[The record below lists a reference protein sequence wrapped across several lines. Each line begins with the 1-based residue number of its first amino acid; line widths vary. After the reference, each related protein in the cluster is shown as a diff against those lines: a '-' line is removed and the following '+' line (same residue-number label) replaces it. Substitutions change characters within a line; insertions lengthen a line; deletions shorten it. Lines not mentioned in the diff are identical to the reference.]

1 MGPERTKYCD
11 LCQQDI
17 KPRGYTTH
25 RKACEKKAKKQRQNQ
40 HFVDSIRRDT
50 AGPSNPR
57 RTAGDHT
64 DTMSRQGG
72 QCNTSPGTWND
83 LDDVEYHEPPSF
95 LDTDIPERV
104 DPMFQVD
111 DIKCEYHPS
120 SRIAPEV
127 HAFNEFKR
135 RPTPLASSAPP
146 NKRPWALFKSRLEFE
161 IAELALE
168 ACLNNDQ
175 TDRLIKFCNR
185 CASQQEK
192 FTFQNHKD
200 IHKRWDAISHR
211 TTGFTQDVISWA
223 ADLLCNPRLFPHMV
237 FDAQRFSKFDGK
249 TFVHFVDEPFTADA
263 FWNVQ
268 SQLPP
273 GGKPL
278 AFVLYADKT
287 RLSSFGTAR
296 GYPVVACLANLPVDI
311 CNGQG
316 VGSGYVVGW
325 LPIVKEDRD
334 HAGKPSWVNFK
345 NTVWHES
352 FLKILSSLASKSHM
366 GQWFECPDN
375 IQRWFFPIILIL
387 SADYE
392 EQCVI
397 SLIRGI
403 KCLWPCPVCLVPHD
417 ELLNILKCYPPRMS
431 THSQEVL
438 KAAWAKATA
447 KEKEEKLKEYG
458 LRDVINAFSTMMYT
472 DVHDALLWD
481 QLHFN
486 VGLYHDHLWAELQKI
501 IVSLGQAKV
510 AQMDKKSVSF
520 PRWRNLKHL
529 AQVMNI
535 SFADGSVYE
544 DISKMV
550 VYAAHEIL
558 TEDDCP
564 VGYLLLRCIR
574 LFLELDAYAALEVHT
589 TETISAGQH
598 AVQAFSTYLQ
608 QYIDKS
614 TDESDKNWNFPKLH
628 MCVHIFDNIE
638 AKGATRNYNTK
649 PNEKMHGSL
658 KDSYLLHTNF
668 RDVAPQIL
676 RINHWQVT
684 AESIRRHI
692 SDLDEY
698 ESRGSED
705 SDDPEDSGDVD
716 DLVSLDD
723 ADLPHVKLGSRQAVQ
738 TFELIKDTHKEDA
751 AFTNFRVKLN
761 DFLTNFLLAIQLP
774 LPGGKRVQLR
784 ASDKITE
791 CRFLKVNYESM
802 VDWRQR
808 TNYLRCSP
816 KFFNTARFNCVFI
829 QTKDKVI
836 FGCLLFLFEC
846 VVGDITLSLA
856 LIHPFDAP
864 TGVQLRKD
872 KHLNIYRVRARP
884 RAQAE
889 FFSVRS
895 IICGALLVPDGSTDY
910 LVIDTVDTNMFLRVK
925 ELHLEAGHPIRV

>member
-1 MGPERTKYCD
+1 
-11 LCQQDI
+11 
-17 KPRGYTTH
+17 
-25 RKACEKKAKKQRQNQ
+25 
-40 HFVDSIRRDT
+40 
-50 AGPSNPR
+50 
-57 RTAGDHT
+57 
-64 DTMSRQGG
+64 
-72 QCNTSPGTWND
+72 
-83 LDDVEYHEPPSF
+83 
-95 LDTDIPERV
+95 
-104 DPMFQVD
+104 MFQVD

-120 SRIAPEV
+120 SGITPEV

-135 RPTPLASSAPP
+135 RPTPLVSSAPP
-146 NKRPWALFKSRLEFE
+146 NKRPWAPFKSRLEFE

-185 CASQQEK
+185 CTSRQEK
-192 FTFQNHKD
+192 FMFQNHKD
-200 IHKRWDAISHR
+200 IHKRWDAVSHC
-211 TTGFTQDVISWA
+211 TTGFTQDVISVPYDDTIRQFDLYYWDLCEWA
-223 ADLLCNPRLFPHMV
+223 ADLLRDPRLFPHMV
-237 FDAQRFSKFDGK
+237 FDVQRFSKFDGK

-268 SQLPP
+268 SQLPL
-273 GGKPL
+273 GSKPL

-311 CNGQG
+311 RNGQG

-352 FLKILSSLASKSHM
+352 FLKILSSLASKSHT

-375 IQRWFFPIILIL
+375 IQWWFFPIILIL

-417 ELLNILKCYPPRMS
+417 ELLNILKL
-431 THSQEVL
+431 L
-438 KAAWAKATA
+438 KAARAKATA
-447 KEKEEKLKEYG
+447 EEKEEKLKEYG
-458 LRDVINAFSTMMYT
+458 LHDVINAFSTMMYT

-481 QLHFN
+481 RLHFN

-501 IVSLGQAKV
+501 IVSLGRAKV
-510 AQMDKKSVSF
+510 AQMDKNYEAF

-535 SFADGSVYE
+535 SFTDGSVYE

-564 VGYLLLRCIR
+564 LGYLLLRCIR

-589 TETISAGQH
+589 TETISAGRH

-614 TDESDKNWNFPKLH
+614 ADESDKNWNFPKLH

-638 AKGATRNYNTK
+638 AKGATCNYNTK
-649 PNEKMHGSL
+649 PNEKMHGLL
-658 KDSYLLHTNF
+658 KDSYLLRTNF

-676 RINHWQVT
+676 HINHWQVT
-684 AESIRRHI
+684 AESIRHHI
-692 SDLDEY
+692 SDLDKY

-738 TFELIKDTHKEDA
+738 TFELIEDTHKEDA
-751 AFTNFRVKLN
+751 AFTNFQVKLN

-802 VDWRQR
+802 VD
-808 TNYLRCSP
+808 CP
-816 KFFNTARFNCVFI
+816 KFFNTARFDCVFI

-836 FGCLLFLFEC
+836 FGRLLFLFEC

-872 KHLNIYRVRARP
+872 KHLNIYH
-884 RAQAE
+884 

-895 IICGALLVPDGSTDY
+895 IIHRALLVPDGSTDY
-910 LVIDTVDTNMFLRVK
+910 LVVDTVDTDMFLRVK

>member
-1 MGPERTKYCD
+1 
-11 LCQQDI
+11 
-17 KPRGYTTH
+17 
-25 RKACEKKAKKQRQNQ
+25 
-40 HFVDSIRRDT
+40 
-50 AGPSNPR
+50 
-57 RTAGDHT
+57 
-64 DTMSRQGG
+64 
-72 QCNTSPGTWND
+72 
-83 LDDVEYHEPPSF
+83 
-95 LDTDIPERV
+95 
-104 DPMFQVD
+104 MFQVD

-120 SRIAPEV
+120 SGIAP
-127 HAFNEFKR
+127 
-135 RPTPLASSAPP
+135 
-146 NKRPWALFKSRLEFE
+146 EFE

-185 CASQQEK
+185 CASWQKK

-200 IHKRWDAISHR
+200 IHKRWDAVSHR
-211 TTGFTQDVISWA
+211 TTGFTQDVISVPYDDTIRQFDLYYRDLWEWA
-223 ADLLCNPRLFPHMV
+223 ADLLRDPRLFPHMV

-249 TFVHFVDEPFTADA
+249 TFIRFVDKPFTADA

-296 GYPVVACLANLPVDI
+296 GYPVVARLANLPVDI
-311 CNGQG
+311 RNGQG

-345 NTVWHES
+345 NTIWHES
-352 FLKILSSLASKSHM
+352 FLKILSSLASKSHT

-375 IQRWFFPIILIL
+375 IQRWFFLIILIL

-417 ELLNILKCYPPRMS
+417 ELLNILKCYPPQTS

-438 KAAWAKATA
+438 KAARAKATA
-447 KEKEEKLKEYG
+447 EEKEEKLKEYG

-472 DVHDALLWD
+472 DVHDALSWD
-481 QLHFN
+481 RLHFN
-486 VGLYHDHLWAELQKI
+486 VSLYHDHLWAELQKI
-501 IVSLGQAKV
+501 IVSFYEA
-510 AQMDKKSVSF
+510 F

-564 VGYLLLRCIR
+564 LGYLLLHCIR

-589 TETISAGQH
+589 TETISAGRH

-614 TDESDKNWNFPKLH
+614 ADESDKNWNFPKLH

-658 KDSYLLHTNF
+658 KDSYLLRTNF

-698 ESRGSED
+698 ESRGSKD

-723 ADLPHVKLGSRQAVQ
+723 ADSPHVKLGSRQAVQ
-738 TFELIKDTHKEDA
+738 TFELIEDTHKEDA

-802 VDWRQR
+802 VDWRQC

-816 KFFNTARFNCVFI
+816 KFFNTARFDCVFI

-836 FGCLLFLFEC
+836 FGRLLFLFEC

-864 TGVQLRKD
+864 TGVRLRKD
-872 KHLNIYRVRARP
+872 KHLNIYR
-884 RAQAE
+884 

-895 IICGALLVPDGSTDY
+895 IIRGALLVPDGSTDY
-910 LVIDTVDTNMFLRVK
+910 LVVDTVDTDMFLCVK